1 MINFWMWESL
11 YWSFLKTKQASFGV
25 EQVSILLEHFDAFLF
40 LYKSPHSHNFVKFSS
55 SLGEL
60 T

>member
-1 MINFWMWESL
+1 MQGLLEN
-11 YWSFLKTKQASFGV
+11 KTV

-40 LYKSPHSHNFVKFSS
+40 LYSPVHSHNFVKFSS
-55 SLGEL
+55 SLREM